1 MIKFGPVFT
10 AMVTPF
16 DNELKVDF
24 KRLAEL
30 ALKLLDSGS
39 TGLVVVG
46 TTGESPTLTKEEK
59 LSVFRAVKEV
69 VGNKAPVI
77 AGTGSYSTQE
87 SINLSKEVE
96 KIGVDGLLLVNPYYN
111 KPSQEGLYQHFKTV
125 AGAVDLPVILYNHP
139 GRTGVSIDPQTMEKL
154 AGIKN
159 IVAVKDSS
167 GSLSLI
173 SEYKLCTPSD
183 FMIYSGDDPLTLPIL
198 SVGGAGVIS
207 VASHIAGADINKMV
221 TSFLNGDIET
231 AQKIHYRLFD
241 LFKVLFCAPSPAPT
255 KAALKMT
262 GFSVGGVRLPLL
274 DVNEADYAKIKAVM
288 DKITK

>member
-1 MIKFGPVFT
+1 MKNFGHVFT

-24 KRLAEL
+24 NRLSEL

-39 TGLVVVG
+39 TGLVIVG

-59 LSVFRAVKEV
+59 LSIFRAVKEV

-87 SINLSKEVE
+87 SVSLSKEAE
-96 KIGVDGLLLVNPYYN
+96 KTGVDGLLIVNPYYN
-111 KPSQEGLYQHFKTV
+111 KPSQEGLYEHFKSI
-125 AGAVDLPVILYNHP
+125 AESVDLPIILYNHP
-139 GRTGVSIDPQTMEKL
+139 GRTGVSIEPKTMERLSK
-154 AGIKN
+154 IKN
-159 IVAVKDSS
+159 IVGVKDSS

-173 SEYKLCTPSD
+173 SEYRLCTPSD

-198 SVGGAGVIS
+198 SIGGCGVIS
-207 VASHIAGADINKMV
+207 VASHIAGTEINKMV
-221 TSFLNGDIET
+221 TSFIKGDIEP
-231 AQKIHYRLFD
+231 AREIHYKLFD

-262 GFSVGGVRLPLL
+262 GFPVGSVRLPLV
-274 DVNEADYAKIKAVM
+274 DVNESDYAKIKAVCA
-288 DKITK
+288 KFY

>member
-1 MIKFGPVFT
+1 MAKFGPVFQ
-10 AMVTPF
+10 AMLPPF